1 MINGINIRIIG
12 AFFAVI
18 VLSSCGKT
26 YTGEVESSG
35 NGIGTSDE
43 DIPVMLAVSDPS
55 MLTRGSGA
63 FDKELGMS
71 RICGKNPGSIYML
84 SVRKKIR
91 FSYAKPQR

>member
-43 DIPVMLAVSDPS
+43 DIPVMLAVSD
-55 MLTRGSGA
+55 A
-63 FDKELGMS
+63 
-71 RICGKNPGSIYML
+71 
-84 SVRKKIR
+84 
-91 FSYAKPQR
+91 

>member
-63 FDKELGMS
+63 FDKELGNVQDMWE
-71 RICGKNPGSIYML
+71 NPGSIYML

-91 FSYAKPQR
+91 IFVR

>member
-63 FDKELGMS
+63 FDKEPVSYTHLTLPT
-71 RICGKNPGSIYML
+71 IC
-84 SVRKKIR
+84 SV
-91 FSYAKPQR
+91 